1 MRVWAE
7 GRSGRQRGVVLELG
21 QLRAAGLTRAGPR
34 ARLVAGCA
42 GRPRCHPDEPQCRE
56 RAYGFLAK
64 AHIGHQVEGDIA
76 FASRLAD
83 IDRRP
88 VLRRRILADCA
99 SDLVPWPEAGVAAL
113 IRAHPELG

>member
-1 MRVWAE
+1 MRGALLAL
-7 GRSGRQRGVVLELG
+7 VVALMSLN
-21 QLRAAGLTRAGPR
+21 A
-34 ARLVAGCA
+34 VA
-42 GRPRCHPDEPQCRE
+42 
-56 RAYGFLAK
+56 AYGFLAK

-99 SDLVPWPEAGVAAL
+99 SDLVPWPEAGVAAP